1 MVSHDERLKKKILK
15 ILLGLSDIHCHYVV
29 NAVLAWIFVPFVVS
43 TWDIMQVIR
52 VLDHFNPNK
61 TNLCVRACVSVCGTT
76 PVD

>member
-15 ILLGLSDIHCHYVV
+15 ILLGLSDIYCHYVV

-43 TWDIMQVIR
+43 TWDNMQEIR

-61 TNLCVRACVSVCGTT
+61 TCVRACISVCGTT